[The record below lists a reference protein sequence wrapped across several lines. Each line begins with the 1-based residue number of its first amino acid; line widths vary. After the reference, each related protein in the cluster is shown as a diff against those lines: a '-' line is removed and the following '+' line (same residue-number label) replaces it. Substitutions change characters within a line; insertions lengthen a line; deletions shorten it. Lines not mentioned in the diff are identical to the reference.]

1 MVEFMDR
8 LLGEDRRIYEEYSV
22 LFSRLDELWEE
33 YERNS
38 FDVLHRWEKDKV
50 ILLEKISKLSGL
62 IKRLNEEINELKIKV
77 DVGLISEE
85 EAERSLEEL
94 KNAVDEVSAKLE
106 VLERAYNEL
115 VKRAEIHKKRVL
127 PAKVKIPRDELE
139 RKLSELEERF
149 ARGEI
154 SETMYRR
161 LKSELTELLRLAS
174 G

>member
-1 MVEFMDR
+1 MDR
-8 LLGEDRRIYEEYSV
+8 LLGEVRRIYEEYSV

>member
-1 MVEFMDR
+1 MDR